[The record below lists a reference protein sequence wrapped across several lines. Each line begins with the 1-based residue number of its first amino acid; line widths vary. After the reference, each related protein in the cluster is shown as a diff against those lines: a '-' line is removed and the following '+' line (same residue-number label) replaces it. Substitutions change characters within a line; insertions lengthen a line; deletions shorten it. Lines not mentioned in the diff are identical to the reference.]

1 MGNSKNNL
9 SITGSNPAAARRIL
23 FCILLLVFAATLA
36 GAPVCHS
43 QSEEDKLALQ
53 LRQNVVAITAGNSSG
68 FGFITGE
75 RNGLLYIATAR
86 HVLNSSDDPG
96 GTTATKVKVTFFSD
110 QGRTYSADVLGTHDA
125 EHDLAVLTV
134 ASPPGF
140 SWVRECQA
148 GSDSERRG
156 TQVWFV
162 GKNGTWF
169 VPVQPG
175 AIASEA
181 PSAHG
186 MLEIDGLQVRK
197 GSSGGPL
204 IAGAGI
210 LGMIQSDFEDDTRAL
225 TIDIVRNAFREWNYP
240 WDLKEANSSGGGTRA
255 ASGTSGQISNS
266 PQSCTVSIES
276 DPADASI
283 TLDGVAR
290 GETPVDLELVRGK
303 TYSLVVEKEG
313 AVAVK
318 RRIDCE
324 SRKILATLKRAT
336 ADITIR
342 YTGDYM
348 SCVLDFELRIGDK
361 SFRPTGNLFIA
372 RDIPLG
378 NQEFSIVGQI
388 GCPSAGTCQAV
399 GSGTIDV
406 RDGATYDVAWRNT
419 AYAHCDVG
427 LLGH

>member
-1 MGNSKNNL
+1 MGNSKNNF
-9 SITGSNPAAARRIL
+9 SIAGSNPAAARRIV
-23 FCILLLVFAATLA
+23 FRILVLVFAA
-36 GAPVCHS
+36 GAPACHS
-43 QSEEDKLALQ
+43 QSQEDKLALQ
-53 LRQNVVAITAGNSSG
+53 LRQNVVAISVGNRSG

-86 HVLNSSDDPG
+86 HVLNSSDDPD
-96 GTTATKVKVTFFSD
+96 GTTAPKVKVTFFSD

-125 EHDLAVLTV
+125 QHDLAVLTV
-134 ASPPGF
+134 ASPAGF
-140 SWVRECQA
+140 SWIKECQSGA
-148 GSDSERRG
+148 DSAKRG

-181 PSAHG
+181 PSSHG
-186 MLEIDGLQVRK
+186 MLEIDGLQVRV

-204 IAGAGI
+204 IAGTGI
-210 LGMIQSDFEDDTRAL
+210 VGMIQNDSEDDTRAL
-225 TIDIVRNAFREWNYP
+225 TIDIVRDAFREWNYP
-240 WDLKEANSSGGGTRA
+240 WDLRETNSGGAG
-255 ASGTSGQISNS
+255 GTSSAPQ
-266 PQSCTVSIES
+266 QSCTVSIES

-290 GETPVDLELVRGK
+290 GETPADLELVRGK

-313 AVAVK
+313 SVAVK
-318 RRIDCE
+318 QKIDCE
-324 SRKILATLKRAT
+324 SKKVLANLKRAT

-342 YTGDYM
+342 YIGDSM
-348 SCVLDFELRIGDK
+348 SCVLGLEITIGDK
-361 SFRPTGNLFIA
+361 SFRPTANLFIA

-388 GCPSAGTCQAV
+388 RCPTGGACEAV

-419 AYAHCDVG
+419 TYGHCYVG